1 MTNLTL
7 TAAQISEFLQQ
18 NPEVVSQ
25 IFVIADNQQN
35 NNSNEENSSNNNSNI
50 ISLQEQQT
58 IYLREKNSQ
67 LENKL
72 KELIS
77 FGEENDITSSK
88 MHKLNVALN
97 LATTFVGV
105 INTLNFSLKED
116 FDVDPVS
123 LCLWSLPKGFA
134 DEKSLPANCRINAKL
149 KEFATTLKRPYC
161 LATEG
166 LEISEWFGEGCDENS
181 IKSQAIMAIK
191 NGDEV
196 FGILALGSKNPNRF
210 FPQMGTIYL
219 ERMSEMLA
227 ASLVR
232 TVFSN

>member
-35 NNSNEENSSNNNSNI
+35 SNSNEENSNENNSNI

-67 LENKL
+67 LETKL

-97 LATTFVGV
+97 LATTFSGV

-123 LCLWSLPKGFA
+123 VCFWELPKGIS
-134 DEKSLPANCRINAKL
+134 DEKALPTNCRVNAKL

-161 LATEG
+161 LSTEG
-166 LEISEWFGEGCDENS
+166 LEISEWFGNDCNESN

-196 FGILALGSKNPNRF
+196 FGILALGSNNQNRF

-232 TVFSN
+232 TVFSK

>member
-1 MTNLTL
+1 MSNLTL
-7 TAAQISEFLQQ
+7 TAEQISAFLQQ

-25 IFVIADNQQN
+25 IFVLADNHQN
-35 NNSNEENSSNNNSNI
+35 DDSNSNSNNNDNNV

-58 IYLREKNSQ
+58 IYLREKNLQ

-97 LATTFVGV
+97 LATTFSGV

-123 LCLWSLPKGFA
+123 VCFWELPKGIS
-134 DEKSLPANCRINAKL
+134 DEKSLPTNCRINAKL

-161 LATEG
+161 LSTEG
-166 LEISEWFGEGCDENS
+166 LEISEWFGSNCDENS

-196 FGILALGSKNPNRF
+196 FGILALGSNNQNRF

-232 TVFSN
+232 TVFSK